1 MYIYIYTCDFWCI
14 YLIIYLLIYLFIL
27 FIFYL
32 FNQWRIIHHNDP
44 IKISLTVAFF
54 KTPLKALEWSPE
66 KGRH

>member
-1 MYIYIYTCDFWCI
+1 MYIYIHVIFKLFIW
-14 YLIIYLLIYLFIL
+14 LFIYLFIYLFFL
-27 FIFYL
+27 FIYL